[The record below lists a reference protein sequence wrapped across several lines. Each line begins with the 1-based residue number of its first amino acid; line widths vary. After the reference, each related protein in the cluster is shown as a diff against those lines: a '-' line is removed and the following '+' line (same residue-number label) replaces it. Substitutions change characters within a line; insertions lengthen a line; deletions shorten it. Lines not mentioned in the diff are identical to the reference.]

1 MVNPTTILQGDYK
14 SLPISPTFKRFFSM
28 HQISTLEGLLER
40 TPKELLKMKGFNE
53 LTLKEL
59 IDLLEANELIHLL
72 DRY

>member
-1 MVNPTTILQGDYK
+1 MSVPTSILQTDYK
-14 SLPISPTFKRFFSM
+14 SLPISASFKRFFSTQ
-28 HQISTLEGLLER
+28 QISTLQRLLER

-53 LTLKEL
+53 RTLKEL